1 MILWKWFSEFKIK
14 KKELLAAIWI
24 MGWQLIWYSKKKNYR
39 QMKHEKSDK
48 IKVKY
53 KVDTKQY
60 GEDKIAWKYFQ
71 TSKIWL
77 AANDLRLYQLK

>member
-1 MILWKWFSEFKIK
+1 
-14 KKELLAAIWI
+14 
-24 MGWQLIWYSKKKNYR
+24 
-39 QMKHEKSDK
+39 MKHEKSDK

-71 TSKIWL
+71 TSKI
-77 AANDLRLYQLK
+77 